1 MHAFTSDGTRHM
13 EYARTQGS
21 FDDLP
26 LDRILTALDQP
37 TARGAP
43 GAGVADHAFVAPVDT
58 GEASQHAPVDPSGS
72 IRLSTRLNDA
82 PAHVGSGSVS
92 CRSIA

>member
-1 MHAFTSDGTRHM
+1 MWSCAIASSCPVDSDAQSDALMHAFTSDGTRHM

-37 TARGAP
+37 TAAWPPARGLPTTPSLLRSTP
-43 GAGVADHAFVAPVDT
+43 GRPPSMHPWTRQG
-58 GEASQHAPVDPSGS
+58 ASA
-72 IRLSTRLNDA
+72 
-82 PAHVGSGSVS
+82 
-92 CRSIA
+92 

>member
-37 TARGAP
+37 TAAWPPARGLPTTPSLLRSTP
-43 GAGVADHAFVAPVDT
+43 GRPPSMHPWTRQG
-58 GEASQHAPVDPSGS
+58 ASA
-72 IRLSTRLNDA
+72 
-82 PAHVGSGSVS
+82 
-92 CRSIA
+92 